1 MFVYFCII
9 REKELD
15 KQVENMNTIVREP
28 FNNFKKG
35 EKRKHKNPSLT
46 LKVPV
51 YIQKYSWDIL
61 SIHKADIKIFF

>member
-35 EKRKHKNPSLT
+35 GKKKTQKPFPYFKSTSLHT
-46 LKVPV
+46 K
-51 YIQKYSWDIL
+51 IL
-61 SIHKADIKIFF
+61 MGHSIHS